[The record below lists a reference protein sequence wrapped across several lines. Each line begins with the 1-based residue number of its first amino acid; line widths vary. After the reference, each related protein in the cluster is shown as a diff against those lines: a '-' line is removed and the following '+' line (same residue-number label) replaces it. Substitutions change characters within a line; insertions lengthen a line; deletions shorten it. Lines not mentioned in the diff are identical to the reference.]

1 MLLYL
6 ASQVGSMAKSS
17 QTEPLGRRYSTSS
30 KEREQQELEQE
41 REDEEEDDDEEVDR
55 EDKPEE
61 KEKQGAAT
69 SRPLAYPALGANFQ
83 CNICQISLNSQSQV
97 AQVAIYNCT
106 ANLTKATH
114 NLQHMGSNKHRRI
127 GALAGHRGARLPGK
141 EGTGRREC
149 NVREIPMLSMFLQV
163 TFCEFCKISEMLKKW
178 HRPANNF

>member
-1 MLLYL
+1 
-6 ASQVGSMAKSS
+6 MAKSS

-41 REDEEEDDDEEVDR
+41 REDEEEEDDDEEEDR
-55 EDKPEE
+55 EGKPEE

-97 AQVAIYNCT
+97 AQVTIHNCT

-163 TFCEFCKISEMLKKW
+163 TFCEKSGTGQLTIFDIFSGSTSTITSLQSG
-178 HRPANNF
+178 